1 MIVYRISD
9 CRYIKDLSGK
19 GAALY
24 GGRWN
29 NRDTYMVYTA
39 QNRGLALLE
48 AVVHM
53 GIIPPN
59 GYCMVSIEL
68 PDNGVFYYPPEHLPP
83 DWYQSPAPD
92 YLRLIGDNFIQS
104 GKYLAMAV
112 PSVLMMEEYNILLNP
127 RHADFG
133 KVKIKSERPLQ
144 MDERLVQHAVK
155 PKKST

>member
-1 MIVYRISD
+1 MLVYRISD

-53 GIIPPN
+53 GIIPPS
-59 GYCMVSIEL
+59 GYCMVSIDL
-68 PDNGVFYYPPEHLPP
+68 PDNSIYYYPPDHLPP
-83 DWYQSPAPD
+83 DWHQSPAPD

-104 GKYLAMAV
+104 GKYMAMAV

-133 KVKIKSERPLQ
+133 KVKIKSERALQ
-144 MDERLVQHAVK
+144 MDERLV
-155 PKKST
+155 KSKVNLK

>member
-1 MIVYRISD
+1 MVVYRICD

-68 PDNGVFYYPPEHLPP
+68 PDNSINYYPPEHLPP
-83 DWYQSPAPD
+83 DWHQCPAPD

-133 KVKIKSERPLQ
+133 KVKIKSERALQ
-144 MDERLVQHAVK
+144 MDERLV
-155 PKKST
+155 KSKVNLK